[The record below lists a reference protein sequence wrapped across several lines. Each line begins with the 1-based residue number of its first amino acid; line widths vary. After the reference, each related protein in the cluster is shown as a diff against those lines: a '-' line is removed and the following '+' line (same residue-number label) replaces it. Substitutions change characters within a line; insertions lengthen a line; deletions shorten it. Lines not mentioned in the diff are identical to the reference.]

1 MNVNISKMKKENIA
15 DVAEIEKSCFSKP
28 WSILAIEAEL
38 ENPNAHFYVLSV
50 EDGTA
55 DDKIVGYGGMHII
68 LDEAYI
74 ANIAD
79 MLGIRVSRRIK
90 GKYVYTINDLKE
102 GKSFENPVVISNYP
116 VDVHSNRKDNSV
128 LEILLLKSSILIIF
142 PLVKSLFNFFI
153 FSFKTIS
160 SSNSSSAYFI

>member
-1 MNVNISKMKKENIA
+1 MNFIISKMKKENIA

-28 WSILAIEAEL
+28 WSISAIEAEL

-74 ANIAD
+74 ANIAVLPEFRKNGFGKAITIQLINTALNHNCEFISLEVRPSNTTAVK
-79 MLGIRVSRRIK
+79 MYSLLGFEEV
-90 GKYVYTINDLKE
+90 GKRKNFYSSPTEDGLIMTKYLK
-102 GKSFENPVVISNYP
+102 
-116 VDVHSNRKDNSV
+116 
-128 LEILLLKSSILIIF
+128 
-142 PLVKSLFNFFI
+142 
-153 FSFKTIS
+153 
-160 SSNSSSAYFI
+160 